1 MKKLLIVLFLLPFCV
16 SAQNNGFQEKATK
29 IDTYVNALL
38 SDWNIPGLALV
49 IVHKDQV
56 LYTKGYGFRDLE
68 NKLPASETT
77 LFPIASNTKLFTATL
92 ATQLAS
98 EGKLRL
104 DAPVKQYLPEVNFYN
119 PELNFKVS
127 IRDLLS
133 HRTGLP
139 SYDGIW
145 LNASF
150 KRKELLSK
158 ISFMKPS
165 LGFREGYI
173 YNNNMYTLAGLAIEA
188 VSGKTWE
195 ENVQERIFKPL
206 EMNSSGFTGVGSR
219 PDNHSLSY
227 FEAEGTGKLTARTFL
242 AQSELL
248 APAGNI
254 YSSMVDMSKWLILQ
268 VNGGKYKGKQVI
280 AASAVEE
287 TKIPNAISD
296 KRGRYDELSNGIYAM
311 GRILQTYKGTKLI
324 SHTGSIDGFYSNLSY
339 LPKDSIALFIVHNAV
354 AAGSL
359 RSVMNLPLIDILQNR
374 EITDWSARYRK
385 DHLEA
390 QERNKKTV
398 DEINAS
404 QVKNTLP
411 SHQALAYTGKF
422 SHPVYGE
429 ILIGLKNNDLQ
440 LQYRSLNATL
450 HHWHY
455 DQFITMDD
463 GKGFP
468 DMRISFLTNDK
479 GEIDRISTRPF
490 GDPLTEF
497 VRVK

>member
-1 MKKLLIVLFLLPFCV
+1 VKKILLVLLLLPLAV
-16 SAQNNGFQEKATK
+16 SAQNKGFEEKAAK

-56 LYTKGYGFRDLE
+56 IYSKGYGYRDLE
-68 NKLPASETT
+68 KKLPATETT

-98 EGKLRL
+98 EGKLSL
-104 DAPVKQYLPEVNFYN
+104 DASVKQYLPELNFYN

-139 SYDGIW
+139 AYDGIW
-145 LNASF
+145 LNAAF

-188 VSGKTWE
+188 VSGKSWE

-206 EMNSSGFTGVGSR
+206 EMNSSGFTGLGVR
-219 PDNHSLSY
+219 PENHSLSY
-227 FEAEGTGKLTARTFL
+227 FEAEGTGKLTVRTFL

-254 YSSMVDMSKWLILQ
+254 YSNMADMGKWLILQ

-296 KRGRYDELSNGIYAM
+296 KRGRYDELSNAIYAL
-311 GRILQTYKGTKLI
+311 GRSLQTYKGTKLI
-324 SHTGSIDGFYSNLSY
+324 SHTGSIDGFFSNLSY
-339 LPKDSIALFIVHNAV
+339 LPKDSIALFIIHNAV
-354 AAGSL
+354 SAGSL
-359 RSVMNLPLIDILQNR
+359 RSVMNLPIIDILQNR
-374 EITDWSARYRK
+374 EITDWSERYRK
-385 DHLEA
+385 DYLEA
-390 QERNKKTV
+390 QEKNKKTV

-411 SHQALAYTGKF
+411 SHQALDYTGKF

-440 LQYRSLNATL
+440 LQYRSLSATL

-479 GEIDRISTRPF
+479 GEIERLSTHPF

>member
-1 MKKLLIVLFLLPFCV
+1 MKKILLLLLLFPLCL
-16 SAQNNGFQEKATK
+16 SAQNNGFQEKAAK
-29 IDTYVNALL
+29 IDSYVNSLIL
-38 SDWNIPGLALV
+38 DWNIPGLALV
-49 IVHKDQV
+49 IVHKDQII
-56 LYTKGYGFRDLE
+56 YTKGYGFRDLE
-68 NKLPASETT
+68 NKLPVTETT

-92 ATQLAS
+92 AAQLAT
-98 EGKLRL
+98 EGKLNL
-104 DAPVKQYLPEVNFYN
+104 DLPVKQYLPELSFFN

-127 IRDLLS
+127 LRDLLS

-139 SYDGIW
+139 AYDGIW

-158 ISFMKPS
+158 IPYMKPA

-173 YNNNMYTLAGLAIEA
+173 YNNNMYTLAGIAIEV
-188 VSGKTWE
+188 VSGKSWE

-206 EMNSSGFTGVGSR
+206 EMNSSGFTGLGVR

-227 FEAEGTGKLTARTFL
+227 FEAEVSGKLTARTFI

-254 YSSMVDMSKWLILQ
+254 YSNMTDMSKWLILQ

-280 AASAVEE
+280 SLAAVDE
-287 TKIPNAISD
+287 TKIPNAISN
-296 KRGRYDELSNGIYAM
+296 KRGRYDELSNAIYAM
-311 GRILQTYKGTKLI
+311 GRSLQTYKGTKMI

-339 LPKDSIALFIVHNAV
+339 LPKDSLALFIVHNSV
-354 AAGSL
+354 SAGSL

-374 EITDWSARYRK
+374 EITDWSGRYRK

-390 QERNKKTV
+390 QEKNKKSV

-404 QVKNTLP
+404 QVKNTVP
-411 SHQALAYTGKF
+411 SHLALAYTGRF
-422 SHPVYGE
+422 NHPVYGE
-429 ILIGLKNNDLQ
+429 ILIGLTNNDLQ
-440 LQYRSLNATL
+440 VQYRSLRANL

-479 GEIDRISTRPF
+479 GEIERISTRPF

-497 VRVK
+497 VRMK

>member
-16 SAQNNGFQEKATK
+16 SAQNNGFQERAAK
-29 IDTYVNALL
+29 IDTYIKALL

-56 LYTKGYGFRDLE
+56 IYTKGYGFRDLE
-68 NKLPASETT
+68 NKIQATETT

-92 ATQLAS
+92 ATQFAA
-98 EGKLRL
+98 EGKLSL
-104 DAPVKQYLPEVNFYN
+104 DVPVKQYLPEVNFYN
-119 PELNFKVS
+119 PELNFKIS

-145 LNASF
+145 LNAAF

-188 VSGKTWE
+188 VSGKSWE
-195 ENVQERIFKPL
+195 ENVHERIFKPL
-206 EMNSSGFTGVGSR
+206 EMNSSGFTGVGAR
-219 PDNHSLSY
+219 PENHSLSY

-280 AASAVEE
+280 AASAIEE
-287 TKIPNAISD
+287 TKVPNAISD
-296 KRGRYDELSNGIYAM
+296 KRGRYDELSNSIYAM
-311 GRILQTYKGTKLI
+311 GRSLQSYKGTKMI

-339 LPKDSIALFIVHNAV
+339 LPKDSIALFIVHNSV
-354 AAGSL
+354 SAGSL
-359 RSVMNLPLIDILQNR
+359 RSVMNLPIIDILQNR

-385 DHLEA
+385 DYLEA
-390 QERNKKTV
+390 RERNKKIV
-398 DEINAS
+398 DGINAS
-404 QVKNTLP
+404 QVKNTYP
-411 SHQALAYTGKF
+411 SHLALAYTGRF

-429 ILIGLKNNDLQ
+429 ILIGLKNNNLQ
-440 LQYRSLNATL
+440 LQYRSLSATL

-463 GKGFP
+463 GRGFP